1 MMAKTTKN
9 QRPKRRV
16 ATPRRV
22 RTLNLQRVRTTTVPA
37 PVNIASN
44 IRSRQPRSIAQ
55 QSATDRL
62 FTTTLRSQAERG
74 TVIYDQAITPSLLP
88 RLRQQA
94 GVFQKIC
101 WHSLTFEVQTQ
112 TPTTTGGGYVVAFA
126 VDPLLEVGSG
136 QVALNAITT
145 MQGAQTS
152 KTWQSVVFSA
162 PVTKN
167 PLFVATGADLRLYSP
182 GRLIVVVDGP
192 PNVDVPITIIA
203 KWTVSLSSPARVQL
217 AQSIPQ
223 PTLTASFL
231 YTGGEYVRW
240 ENWNPTTNVITPDT
254 EDPTATNMLDA
265 FSGLMPLSMYQN
277 TVYYKL
283 PNPVPILTTI
293 PLSPLAMAEF
303 IGFVAEGAGL
313 VARLYRKPH
322 PDEALYANGSLYL
335 VLSQGSLLF
344 PISPREYSGNAAG
357 AFLVTAQALSS
368 APGHSQVCKKLQM
381 IQPSEQ
387 SNQSRETVSDLTLL
401 SEELNKLYT

>member
-1 MMAKTTKN
+1 MAKTSKN
-9 QRPKRRV
+9 QRRKRRV
-16 ATPRRV
+16 ATPNRV
-22 RTLNLQRVRTTTVPA
+22 RTLNFQRIRTSTVPA
-37 PVNIASN
+37 PVNTASN
-44 IRSRQPRSIAQ
+44 IRSRQPRAIAQ

-101 WHSLTFEVQTQ
+101 WHSLTFEIQTQ

-231 YTGGEYVRW
+231 YTGQEEVRF
-240 ENWNPTTNVITPDT
+240 ENWSPTSNSITPGVD
-254 EDPTATNMLDA
+254 DPKAKNMLTA
-265 FSGLMPLSMYQN
+265 FSGLMPLSMYQSI
-277 TVYYKL
+277 VYYKM
-283 PNPVPILTTI
+283 PHPVPILTTDPI
-293 PLSPLAMAEF
+293 SPLAMAEF
-303 IGFVAEGAGL
+303 IGFVADGETL

-322 PDEALYANGSLYL
+322 PSEILYSSNSLYL

-344 PISPREYSGNAAG
+344 PISPREFSGNAAG
-357 AFLVTAQALSS
+357 AFLVVAQALSS

-381 IQPSEQ
+381 IQPDEQ
-387 SNQSRETVSDLTLL
+387 LDPSRATVSDLTLL

>member
-1 MMAKTTKN
+1 MAKTSKN
-9 QRPKRRV
+9 QRRKRRV
-16 ATPRRV
+16 ATPNRV
-22 RTLNLQRVRTTTVPA
+22 RTLNLQRIRTSTVPA
-37 PVNIASN
+37 PVNTASN
-44 IRSRQPRSIAQ
+44 IRSRQPRAIAQ

-101 WHSLTFEVQTQ
+101 WHSLTFEIQTQ

-167 PLFVATGADLRLYSP
+167 PLFVANGADLRLYSP

-231 YTGGEYVRW
+231 YTGQEEVRF
-240 ENWNPTTNVITPDT
+240 ENWSPTSNSITPGVD
-254 EDPTATNMLDA
+254 DPKAKNMLTA
-265 FSGLMPLSMYQN
+265 FSGLMPLSMYQSI
-277 TVYYKL
+277 VYYKM
-283 PNPVPILTTI
+283 PHPVPILTTDPI
-293 PLSPLAMAEF
+293 SPLAMAEF
-303 IGFVAEGAGL
+303 IGFVADGETL

-322 PDEALYANGSLYL
+322 PSEILYSSNSLYL

-344 PISPREYSGNAAG
+344 PISPREFSGNAAG
-357 AFLVTAQALSS
+357 AFLVVAQALSS

-381 IQPSEQ
+381 IQPDEQ
-387 SNQSRETVSDLTLL
+387 LDPSRATVSDLTLL

>member
-1 MMAKTTKN
+1 MAKTNGN
-9 QRPKRRV
+9 QRRKRRV
-16 ATPRRV
+16 ATPARV
-22 RTLNLQRVRTTTVPA
+22 RNVTFQRIRTTTVPA

-44 IRSRQPRSIAQ
+44 IRSRQPSTIAK

-62 FTTTLRSQAERG
+62 FTTTLRSGAERG

-101 WHSLTFEVQTQ
+101 WHSLTFEIQTQ

-152 KTWQSVVFSA
+152 KTWQSVVFTA
-162 PVTKN
+162 PVTRN

-203 KWTVSLSSPARVQL
+203 KWTVSLTSPARVQL

-231 YTGGEYVRW
+231 YTGQELVRW
-240 ENWNPTTNVITPDT
+240 ENWNPSTNSITPDT
-254 EDPTATNMLDA
+254 EDPSAKNMLSA
-265 FSGLMPLSMYQN
+265 FSGLMPLSLYQN
-277 TVYYKL
+277 TVYYKM
-283 PNPVPILTTI
+283 PHPVPILTTSPI
-293 PLSPLAMAEF
+293 SPLAIAEF
-303 IGFVAEGAGL
+303 IGLVANGDVLE
-313 VARLYRKPH
+313 ARLYKKPH
-322 PDEALYANGSLYL
+322 PSEVLYSSNSQYL

-344 PISPREYSGNAAG
+344 PVNPREFSGNAAG
-357 AFLVTAQALSS
+357 AFLVTAQALSC

-381 IQPSEQ
+381 IQPTEQ
-387 SNQSRETVSDLTLL
+387 SSPSGATVTELTLL
-401 SEELNKLYT
+401 SEELSKLYT

>member
-1 MMAKTTKN
+1 MAKTNKN
-9 QRPKRRV
+9 QRRKRRV
-16 ATPRRV
+16 ATPNRV
-22 RTLNLQRVRTTTVPA
+22 RTLNFQRIRTTTVPA

-101 WHSLTFEVQTQ
+101 WHSLTFEIQTQ
-112 TPTTTGGGYVVAFA
+112 TPTTTGGGYMVAFA

-162 PVTKN
+162 PVTRN

-231 YTGGEYVRW
+231 YTGEDTVRW
-240 ENWNPTTNVITPDT
+240 ENWNPTTNTITPDT
-254 EDPTATNMLDA
+254 EDAKAKNMLTA
-265 FSGLMPLSMYQN
+265 FSGLLPLSMYQS
-277 TVYYKL
+277 TVFYKM
-283 PNPVPILTTI
+283 PHPVPILTTDPI
-293 PLSPLAMAEF
+293 SPLAMAEF
-303 IGFVAEGAGL
+303 IGFVANGETL
-313 VARLYRKPH
+313 VARMYRKPH
-322 PDEALYANGSLYL
+322 SSEVLYSSNANYL

-344 PISPREYSGNAAG
+344 PVSPREFSGNAAG

-381 IQPSEQ
+381 IQPDEQ
-387 SNQSRETVSDLTLL
+387 SNPSRGTVSELTLL
-401 SEELNKLYT
+401 SEELSKLYT

>member
-1 MMAKTTKN
+1 MVKAIKD
-9 QRPKRRV
+9 QRLKRRV
-16 ATPRRV
+16 ATQRRV

-44 IRSRQPRSIAQ
+44 IRSKQPRSIAQ

-74 TVIYDQAITPSLLP
+74 TVIYNQAITPSLLP

-94 GVFQKIC
+94 GVFQKIR
-101 WHSLTFEVQTQ
+101 WLNLTFEIQTQ

-152 KTWQSVVFSA
+152 KTWQSVVLSA

-182 GRLIVVVDGP
+182 GRLIVVADGP

-203 KWTVSLSSPARVQL
+203 KWTVSLTSPARVPL

-231 YTGGEYVRW
+231 YTGGEKVRW
-240 ENWNPTTNVITPDT
+240 ENWNPTTNTFTPDVT
-254 EDPTATNMLDA
+254 DPKAQNMLHA
-265 FSGLMPLSMYQN
+265 FSGLMPMSMYQS

-283 PNPVPILTTI
+283 PAPVPILTTV
-293 PLSPLAMAEF
+293 PLLPLAMAEF
-303 IGFVAEGAGL
+303 IGIIAEDDML

-322 PDEALYANGSLYL
+322 HDEVLYSNNSNYL
-335 VLSQGSLLF
+335 VLSQGALLF
-344 PISPREYSGNAAG
+344 PISPREFSGNASG

-368 APGHSQVCKKLQM
+368 APGHSQVCKKLQL
-381 IQPSEQ
+381 IQPTEQ
-387 SNQSRETVSDLTLL
+387 SESSREAVSELTLL